1 MKYIPLTQGK
11 QAIVDDEDFERVNQ
25 WKWCFHKG
33 NNEKNAYAFRFNS
46 IRMHRFILNVP
57 KGLHVDHIN
66 GDTLDNRKSNLRMCT
81 NSENQLNSYRHRDNK
96 VMGFRVKEYKNKV
109 LYEAQKHGAYLGL
122 FSTPE
127 LAHQAYLN
135 SINPLVKNFRLW
147 FYKNLSLGLIYRIY
161 IKYPLCKIQ

>member
-66 GDTLDNRKSNLRMCT
+66 GDTLDNRKKNLRICT
-81 NSENQLNSYRHRDNK
+81 QLENNRNTPKRKDTTNKYKGIHFVKQRNKWIARIQVNGKRIHSGYFNTQEEAARRYDEMAKIHFGNFARLN
-96 VMGFRVKEYKNKV
+96 F
-109 LYEAQKHGAYLGL
+109 LY
-122 FSTPE
+122 
-127 LAHQAYLN
+127 
-135 SINPLVKNFRLW
+135 
-147 FYKNLSLGLIYRIY
+147 
-161 IKYPLCKIQ
+161 